1 MISQGIMNKFKELSI
16 ELTKKCVLD
25 CIYCSSEA
33 GIDEEEELKLE
44 RIIEIVEEAKSFGV
58 NTVSLSGGEVFLYK
72 HYADFFKFLKESGL
86 NIVIYTSGMKI
97 ENGKNKSISKRILK
111 ELVISENNP
120 KMLMNIQ
127 GYNKRTAEFINNVP
141 NSFKV
146 IKETIAN
153 IKDVGLFLGAN
164 VVPFKENFRH
174 VDKIYNFCLD
184 NNFNQINFLRYVPQ
198 GRGQDKNFNLT
209 PSDFLILQKSLVE
222 LLRRNKDQ
230 NELIDIRLGH
240 PINFLF
246 LLGQNHLYQ
255 KEKNHYC
262 RGGLD
267 APLIQPNGDMVM
279 CPAWKNLLKFRAG
292 NIYTQS
298 LKEIWNSYNFELFR
312 DFINK
317 DYKTGLKTPC
327 NNCEYL
333 DECRGKCVAQ
343 RLLAQRDISRTDSL
357 IEPISYAPD
366 PQCFKKIINNRSE

>member
-1 MISQGIMNKFKELSI
+1 MDNKFKELSI

-33 GIDEEEELKLE
+33 GINEEEELKLG

-72 HYADFFKFLKESGL
+72 YYPDFFEFLKENEF
-86 NIVIYTSGMKI
+86 NIILYTSGIKI
-97 ENGKNKSISKRILK
+97 ENGTNKPISKRILNK
-111 ELVISENNP
+111 LVISEDNP
-120 KMLMNIQ
+120 KLLMNIQ
-127 GYNKRTAEFINNVP
+127 GYNKHTVESINNIP
-141 NSFKV
+141 NSFDI
-146 IKETIAN
+146 IKETIGN
-153 IKDVGLFLGAN
+153 IKDIGLFLGAN
-164 VVPFKENFRH
+164 VVPFKMNFKFI
-174 VDKIYNFCLD
+174 DKIYDFCLS

-198 GRGQDKNFNLT
+198 GRGHDNNFNLT
-209 PSDFLILQKSLVE
+209 PSDFLVLQKSLVE

-246 LLGQNHLYQ
+246 LLGQNHLYE
-255 KEKNHYC
+255 KERNHYC

-267 APLIQPNGDMVM
+267 APLVQPNGDVVM
-279 CPAWKNLLKFRAG
+279 CPAWKNLSKFRAG

-298 LKEIWNSYNFELFR
+298 LNEIWNSYNFKLFR
-312 DFINK
+312 GFINT
-317 DYKTGLKTPC
+317 DYNTCLKSPC

-343 RLLAQRDISRTDSL
+343 RLLAQGDILQKHSL
-357 IEPISYAPD
+357 IKPISYAPD
-366 PQCFKKIINNRSE
+366 PQCFKNIINNRSD